1 MTQLNADAIITLTS
15 AIPAL
20 FIASLSAWL
29 AYLTLRRGEISRND
43 IETSTIEF
51 ILAHTSTTS
60 SRYISYGLLYSCF
73 LTLNVLVWN
82 LIPHYPEFRRFHY
95 CQAKAFFN
103 CNSHLQ
109 PSCATLI
116 AGQGEP
122 DLCHPLSNLP
132 M

>member
-1 MTQLNADAIITLTS
+1 MTQLNVDGIITLVS

-20 FIASLSAWL
+20 LIASLSAWL
-29 AYLTLRRGEISRND
+29 AYLTLRHHDISRND

-51 ILAHTSTTS
+51 ILAHTNTTS

-82 LIPHYPEFRRFHY
+82 RMSHCPEFERFHDHR
-95 CQAKAFFN
+95 AESFPN

-109 PSCATLI
+109 PSCVTLNV
-116 AGQGEP
+116 G
-122 DLCHPLSNLP
+122 
-132 M
+132 